1 MAIQKYTCTSI
12 HKHTLFLYFFFFFLK
27 AKKKQNK
34 TKQTKQTIKHI
45 EK

>member
-12 HKHTLFLYFFFFFLK
+12 HKHTLFLYFFFFLK